1 MAINKSGVDYSLYLV
16 TDRSILAG
24 KDFLSCIEQ
33 AIIGGVTLV
42 QLREKN
48 LETGDFYRAA
58 TAVKSLTTKYN
69 IPLIINDRM
78 DIMLAVDADGL
89 HIGQKDLPLNVA
101 RRVIGADKILGY
113 SVSTVDEAIY
123 GEKYADYLGAG
134 AVFPTISKSDVGSP
148 IGIQGITEIKKSVSI
163 PVVGIGGINK
173 NNIRDLKK
181 ARIDGISLIS
191 AILGTEDIKGAAENL
206 LEMWAH

>member
-1 MAINKSGVDYSLYLV
+1 MAINKSGIDYALYLV

-24 KDFLSCIEQ
+24 RDFLSCIEE

-48 LETGDFYRAA
+48 LESGDFYRAA
-58 TAVKSLTTKYN
+58 AAVKALTKKYD

-78 DIMLAVDADGL
+78 DIMLAIDADGL
-89 HIGQKDLPLNVA
+89 HIGQKDLPLDIA
-101 RRVIGADKILGY
+101 RKMIGEDKILGY

-134 AVFPTISKSDVGSP
+134 AVFPTMSKSDVGSP
-148 IGIQGITEIKKSVSI
+148 IGIEGITEIKKSVSI

-173 NNIRDLKK
+173 DNIRDLKE
-181 ARIDGISLIS
+181 AEIDGISLIS
-191 AILGTEDIKGAAENL
+191 AILGTADIKGAAENL
-206 LEMWAH
+206 LGMWAR